1 MEGGN
6 LVLMVLVMVVEVV
19 GDLDQVQVKI
29 VGAAQDAVEV
39 EEYLLGDIIGS
50 IGAVEVTA

>member
-1 MEGGN
+1 
-6 LVLMVLVMVVEVV
+6 V

-29 VGAAQDAVEV
+29 VGAAQVAVEV